1 MDKAGREAHQWVVPL
16 VLANLQINFRG
27 CWSAG
32 GGPRQKLAVRLRLAP
47 HIRRF
52 HCAPE
57 AHPATRTRAVS
68 MRLRVEA
75 VLCFPKGRKMGRTPH
90 PKRLTHTACAP
101 PARRRYESYRCGL

>member
-1 MDKAGREAHQWVVPL
+1 MDTAGREAHQWVVPL

-57 AHPATRTRAVS
+57 AHPAARTRAVS
-68 MRLRVEA
+68 VWK
-75 VLCFPKGRKMGRTPH
+75 LCYVFLKEGKWD
-90 PKRLTHTACAP
+90 AP
-101 PARRRYESYRCGL
+101 PIPSD